1 MRLSL
6 PVQGPGKT
14 ERLVMAGALAGSA
27 ALVWIATQQW
37 LAVLVFAA
45 GIGALGALAWSLA
58 RTSAKPAEAEY
69 ALPDWSVTVAAI
81 DRSDCAVAIT
91 DRAGRLVC
99 ANPRFETWF
108 GIAHAPPRLPADNAS
123 LERLARA
130 GRAAWRDGKGLADLI
145 DAQTRA
151 QARQA
156 LRQLEGG
163 LGLMLRQWRSRLLS
177 ALARLEAEIDFG
189 DEGAEVPAA
198 ELDEEIAL
206 LAAEMA
212 KLLADR
218 RGERLRDGLVVA
230 VTGPPNVGK
239 SSLVNALA
247 RREVALVSE
256 HPGTTRDVIEVQLE
270 IAGVPVTLLDT
281 AGLRD
286 ATDPVEA
293 MGVARARARMVSADL
308 ILRLFALGTD
318 APPDEPG
325 ARQVATK
332 LDLAPH
338 VPIPPPMIAVSAV
351 TGEGLPEFLTAIAA
365 EVTVLA
371 GLAGEAML
379 TRARHREAVAAA
391 LRALQGFCRLQASEV
406 ALRAEELRVAAQAIA
421 RVTGAIGVEDI
432 LDEIFARF
440 CLGK

>member
-1 MRLSL
+1 MPAATIFAPATGPGRNALGVIRVSGPEAAGVAIAVAGSL
-6 PVQGPGKT
+6 PPPRV
-14 ERLVMAGALAGSA
+14 A
-27 ALVWIATQQW
+27 
-37 LAVLVFAA
+37 
-45 GIGALGALAWSLA
+45 SL
-58 RTSAKPAEAEY
+58 RTLRDPRDGQE
-69 ALPDWSVTVAAI
+69 I
-81 DRSDCAVAIT
+81 DRAILLWFPAPRSATGEDVLEIQCHGGAAVREWLLEA
-91 DRAGRLVC
+91 L
-99 ANPRFETWF
+99 
-108 GIAHAPPRLPADNAS
+108 AS
-123 LERLARA
+123 LEGCRLAEPGEFARRA
-130 GRAAWRDGKGLADLI
+130 FHADKLDLTAVEGLADLI